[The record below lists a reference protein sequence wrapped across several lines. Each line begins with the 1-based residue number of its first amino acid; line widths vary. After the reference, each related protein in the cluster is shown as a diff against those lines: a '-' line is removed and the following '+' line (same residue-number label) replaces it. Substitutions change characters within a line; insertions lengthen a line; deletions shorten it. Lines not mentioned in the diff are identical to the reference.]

1 MTEARWAG
9 IVTSVMTTQAMDMG
23 AVAAGAPVV
32 SIVSIVALGT
42 LGALVALALQAR
54 LRPGSDDQR
63 LRRGFDGASAGIAL
77 LSTTGEFLHVNAA
90 LCRIL
95 GRTRRDLLGRTIEG
109 LTHPE
114 DQEETREAV
123 GEALKPSGSPILT
136 ERRFVRGDGGT
147 VWARVS
153 GDLIRKRTGRPDC
166 FLVFFED
173 TTELVTE
180 ARTRAALARDND
192 VLLRSMGDGV
202 YRVDTEGRIVF
213 ANPAA
218 CRILGY
224 EQSAMIGASAHGL
237 FHHTRADGTPYPE
250 EQCSM
255 RAARVDGDVVR
266 APDELL
272 WRADGTSFDADC
284 TAAPIRDRGAIVGA
298 VTVFADVSQERER
311 ERELSGKIAWQRR
324 LQAAVHRDGLLAYA
338 QPIVRLADEEVVG
351 HELLVRM
358 KGEAGEI
365 LMPGDF
371 LPLAE
376 ELGMVAE
383 IDRWMIDQALDLVRS
398 GESVAINLSAQS
410 LGDPGLAP
418 SISAAL
424 EGFEHLE
431 RLTFEITETAAI
443 HNMDNAKRFAH
454 AMREVGCGISLDDF
468 GTGFGT
474 FSYLR
479 NLPVTGLKID
489 VQFVRE
495 LPASRSDQRIVR
507 TMMGIARDLELQTV
521 AEGVEDRETLDYLR
535 QIGVDFAQGY
545 HLGRPRPVRR
555 PTLAT

>member
-1 MTEARWAG
+1 M
-9 IVTSVMTTQAMDMG
+9 STQALDNV
-23 AVAAGAPVV
+23 ALAAGAVVV
-32 SIVSIVALGT
+32 SIIST
-42 LGALVALALQAR
+42 VALATIGLVAAVAWQTR
-54 LRPGSDDQR
+54 LRPGSEDQR
-63 LRRGFDGASAGIAL
+63 LRRGFDAASAGIAL
-77 LSTTGEFLHVNAA
+77 LTTTGEFLHVNDA

-95 GRTRRDLLGRTIEG
+95 GRTRRDLLGRTLES

-114 DQEETREAV
+114 DQKETREAV
-123 GEALKPSGSPILT
+123 GEALKPSGSPILM

-147 VWARVS
+147 VWARIS
-153 GDLIRKRTGRPDC
+153 GNLIRKRNGRPDC

-173 TTELVTE
+173 TTELMTE

-202 YRVDTEGRIVF
+202 YRVDTEGVIVF

-218 CRILGY
+218 CQILGH
-224 EQSAMIGASAHGL
+224 ELSAMIGAHAHEL

-250 EQCSM
+250 EQCTM
-255 RAARVDGDVVR
+255 RAARIDGDVVR

-272 WRADGTSFDADC
+272 WRSDGTSFDADC
-284 TAAPIRDRGAIVGA
+284 TAAPIRDRGEIVGA
-298 VTVFADVSQERER
+298 VTVFADVSQERAR

-324 LQAAVHRDGLLAYA
+324 LQSAVRGDGLLAYA

-358 KGEAGEI
+358 KGDSEEV

-376 ELGMVAE
+376 ELGIVAE
-383 IDRWMIDQALDLVRS
+383 IDRWMIDQALHLVRS

-418 SISAAL
+418 SILAAL
-424 EGFEHLE
+424 KGLEHLE

-443 HNMDNAKRFAH
+443 QNMDNAKRFAH
-454 AMREVGCGISLDDF
+454 AMRGVGCGISLDDF

-507 TMMGIARDLELQTV
+507 TMMGIARDLELETV
-521 AEGVEDRETLDYLR
+521 AEGVESRETLDYLR
-535 QIGVDFAQGY
+535 QIGVDYAQGY
-545 HLGRPRPVRR
+545 YLGRPRPVGR